1 MTIADNVQEKS
12 KISFPTWKSLVIKI
26 SEEYETIVGIK
37 DNSLTKR
44 CLEILKQLDKFN
56 PEIQGNSIEFIPS
69 HAYDLTSK
77 SQASHKTGENVS
89 DVIKQIEALS
99 LGNNE
104 FYTLFDVSKN
114 EHIKVGE
121 NVKEYLGIEPSE
133 FNVAS
138 LSGQNPENPLFHPQD
153 LFHYVRCGIVT
164 YYVVTLPG
172 FAWPANKDFYRS
184 RFRVS
189 TAGSKNEII
198 KNLKYVTLE
207 KKAYLCHDQKTEDLF
222 IPTLHLIRWTVLEMT
237 EFNGIEPY
245 FSSDPIQ
252 AKYRN
257 LLFYLLNAYL
267 VGLSTKYTAILNLSM
282 QCDRNKEIA
291 QKLSESVQRLSNI
304 DNSFDEKSIGDCFA
318 KSIRPKMTS
327 AIGYWE
333 RRYGQVSIDSD
344 FAAMQA
350 GKSLSILPMPDK
362 IYEMICSSAT

>member
-1 MTIADNVQEKS
+1 MTLTDNVQEKS

-37 DNSLTKR
+37 DNSLSKR

-114 EHIKVGE
+114 EHIKVDE
-121 NVKEYLGIEPSE
+121 KVKEYLGIDPSQ

-198 KNLKYVTLE
+198 KNLNYVTLE

-222 IPTLHLIRWTVLEMT
+222 IPTLHLIRWTVLEQI
-237 EFNGIEPY
+237 EFDGIEPY

-257 LLFYLLNAYL
+257 LLFYLFNAYL
-267 VGLSTKYTAILNLSM
+267 VGLSPKYTAILSVSLD
-282 QCDRNKEIA
+282 CDRNKDIA
-291 QKLSESVQRLSNI
+291 QKLNTAIHSRNGLNPE
-304 DNSFDEKSIGDCFA
+304 FDEKQIADCFT
-318 KSIRPKMTS
+318 KSIRPKMTQ

-333 RRYGQVSIDSD
+333 RNIANTNIDSD
-344 FAAMQA
+344 HAAKQA
-350 GKSLSILPMPDK
+350 AKSLSLLPMPAQIFDELCFG
-362 IYEMICSSAT
+362 IH